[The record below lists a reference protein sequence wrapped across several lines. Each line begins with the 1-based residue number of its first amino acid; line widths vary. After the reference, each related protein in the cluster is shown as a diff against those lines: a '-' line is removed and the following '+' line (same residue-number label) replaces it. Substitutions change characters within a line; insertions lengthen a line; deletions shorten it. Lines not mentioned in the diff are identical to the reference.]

1 MVLVLLRVFLWE
13 GAGICIA
20 RRRSPHHLHD
30 GGKVLLS
37 TPVSVTPAEL
47 LGREPDPVLG
57 EGARRL
63 VEGRRVLV
71 TGAGGSIGSEL
82 VRQVAKLA
90 PAKVY
95 LLDHDESSMHALQLE
110 LQGHGLLDDDRVV
123 LADIRDR
130 VRLTR
135 LMARVKPDV
144 VLHAAAHKHLPLL
157 ERYPAE
163 GVKTNVLGTANVV
176 SAAVAAGVECFVN
189 VSTDKAASPTSIL
202 GATKR
207 VAEMVVAAHA
217 GRGTRLASVRFGN
230 VLGSRGS
237 FLQSLAFQVHAGRPV
252 TVTDERVTRFF
263 MTIPEAACLVLEAAA
278 MADQGET
285 YVLDMGEP
293 VKIVDL
299 VRRYLAAVGREDA
312 PTVFTGLR
320 PGEKMHEELT
330 DDAESSRPT
339 MHPKISRIEADV
351 AVRTDILAS
360 ADAMYGWCGTGDD
373 AAVSAALRALLPVDS
388 VRAMDTVALLPAPR
402 KARDSER
409 VPA

>member
-1 MVLVLLRVFLWE
+1 
-13 GAGICIA
+13 
-20 RRRSPHHLHD
+20 
-30 GGKVLLS
+30 
-37 TPVSVTPAEL
+37 
-47 LGREPDPVLG
+47 
-57 EGARRL
+57 
-63 VEGRRVLV
+63 V

-82 VRQVAKLA
+82 VRQVVKLA

-130 VRLTR
+130 VRL
-135 LMARVKPDV
+135 ARIMSSVRPEV

-176 SAAVAAGVECFVN
+176 AASVAAGVECFVN
-189 VSTDKAASPTSIL
+189 VSTDKAASPTSVL

-237 FLQSLAFQVHAGRPV
+237 FLQSLAFQVRAGHPV

-278 MADQGET
+278 MAGTGET
-285 YVLDMGEP
+285 YVLDMGDP
-293 VKIVDL
+293 VRIVDL
-299 VRRYLAAVGREDA
+299 VGRYLEAVGRTDT
-312 PTVFTGLR
+312 PIVFTGLR
-320 PGEKMHEELT
+320 PGEKLHEELT
-330 DDAESSRPT
+330 DGAESSRPT
-339 MHPKISRIEADV
+339 GHPKISRIEAEV
-351 AVRTDILAS
+351 AAHHGILAS

-373 AAVSAALRALLPVDS
+373 AALTSALRALLPVDA
-388 VRAMDTVALLPAPR
+388 VPPANIVAELPAPR
-402 KARDSER
+402 TAQDTELVS
-409 VPA
+409 A